1 MVRTDGIPTICC
13 PPRKL
18 VSAAAISEF
27 VSRSW
32 QGVYQTYLREESERG
47 LLYVTTLHSPDGPK
61 VFTLVHPDGRVED
74 VTR

>member
-1 MVRTDGIPTICC
+1 METPRTY
-13 PPRKL
+13 

-27 VSRSW
+27 VGRSW
-32 QGVYQTYLREESERG
+32 QGVYQTFLKREDEDG
-47 LLYVTTLHSPDGPK
+47 LLYQSDIHSPDGPK